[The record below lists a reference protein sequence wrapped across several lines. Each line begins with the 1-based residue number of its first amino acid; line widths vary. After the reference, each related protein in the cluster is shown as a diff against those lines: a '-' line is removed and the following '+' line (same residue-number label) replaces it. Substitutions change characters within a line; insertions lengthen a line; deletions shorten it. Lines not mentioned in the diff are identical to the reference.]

1 MASSSSG
8 WVITTVAGTGAQG
21 YSGDGG
27 PAMQALLNNPFDL
40 AFDAD
45 GNLFFSD
52 TFNHCIRRVDARTHV
67 ITTIAGSG
75 ERGFSG
81 DGGEATY
88 AMLNEPY
95 GVVVDQAGTVYFAD
109 RLNRR
114 VRRVEAPGIIS
125 TLAGNGSGKFSG
137 DGGQAAEAGLVEPN
151 GLALDEA
158 QERLFIAD
166 VADHRVRV
174 VDLAT
179 GTISTFAGTGE
190 ARHDGDGGPATRAGI
205 FGARAVALAPDGALY
220 ILERQGSSLRRVRNG
235 VIETLAGTGARGYA
249 GDGADARHAV
259 FNAPKELAVDTDGN
273 VFIVDTENH
282 AIRCID
288 AQTWIV
294 TTIAGTGVAG
304 AGGDGGPAREAGLAR
319 PHGATIGPDGAVY
332 IGDSEN
338 HRIRKLTCIT

>member
-1 MASSSSG
+1 MIA
-8 WVITTVAGTGAQG
+8 TFAGT
-21 YSGDGG
+21 
-27 PAMQALLNNPFDL
+27 
-40 AFDAD
+40 
-45 GNLFFSD
+45 
-52 TFNHCIRRVDARTHV
+52 
-67 ITTIAGSG
+67 G

-81 DGGEATY
+81 DGGPATR
-88 AMLNEPY
+88 ALLNEPY
-95 GVVVDQAGTVYFAD
+95 GVAVDQAGTVYFAD

-114 VRRVEAPGIIS
+114 VRRVEAPGIIT
-125 TLAGNGSGKFSG
+125 TLAGDGSGKFSG
-137 DGGQAAEAGLVEPN
+137 DGGPAEKAGLVEPN
-151 GLALDEA
+151 GLALDAAGEN
-158 QERLFIAD
+158 LFIAD

-179 GTISTFAGTGE
+179 GIISTFAGTGE

-235 VIETLAGTGARGYA
+235 VIDTVAGTGARGYA
-249 GDGADARHAV
+249 GDGHDARHAV
-259 FNAPKELAVDTDGN
+259 FNAPKEMAVDADGN

-294 TTIAGTGVAG
+294 TTIAGTGATG
-304 AGGDGGPAREAGLAR
+304 SGGDGGPAHEAGLAR
-319 PHGATIGPDGAVY
+319 PHGATIGPDGALY

-338 HRIRKLTCIT
+338 HRIRKLTRAH